1 MQESLICDFTN
12 PKCLKWH
19 SVDDEVMGGV
29 SESRFH
35 RGDDGAGVFEGVLS
49 TRNSGGFASV
59 RTFLEK
65 RDFSGFEGIR
75 LLVKGDGR
83 DYSFRI
89 RNDDR
94 YDGIVYRS
102 DFQTVEG
109 VWQEVD
115 LPFNA
120 FTASFR
126 GRVIEDAAPLD
137 LASIVQIGVLI
148 SKEQTGAFRLEM
160 KSIRAYSRMEDA
172 LKA

>member
-1 MQESLICDFTN
+1 MQERVICDFTN
-12 PKCLKWH
+12 PQCLKWH

-29 SESRFH
+29 SESRFQ

-59 RTFLEK
+59 RTFLKE
-65 RDFSGFEGIR
+65 RDFRGFLGIR

-83 DYSFRI
+83 RYSFRI

-102 DFQTVEG
+102 DFQTVAG
-109 VWQEVD
+109 GWQEVD

-126 GRVIEDAAPLD
+126 GRVIEDAEPLE

-148 SKEQTGAFRLEM
+148 SKEHSGAFRLEI
-160 KSIRAYSRMEDA
+160 KSIRAYGPEPDA